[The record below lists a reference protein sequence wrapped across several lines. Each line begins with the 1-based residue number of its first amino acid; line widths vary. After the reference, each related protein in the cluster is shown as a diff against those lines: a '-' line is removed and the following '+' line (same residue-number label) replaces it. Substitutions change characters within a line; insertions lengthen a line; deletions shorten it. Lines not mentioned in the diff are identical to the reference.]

1 VLRSTDI
8 RERRIDDANS
18 ARVLLLEPNG
28 GLRSA
33 VADVLT
39 AENYD
44 VRTCSAVNEIVEHA
58 YQLRAEVALIRL
70 DSRKMAPGQ
79 GSLPHE

>member
-44 VRTCSAVNEIVEHA
+44 VRTCSAVNEIVAHA
-58 YQLRAEVALIRL
+58 YPLPAEVALI
-70 DSRKMAPGQ
+70 SW
-79 GSLPHE
+79 